1 MFTITKSGLG
11 PNILKVHIA
20 NAKLTFSIWPLS
32 LSPNFGTEMT
42 PQGETLSSYL
52 KISKVP
58 PHPTHPHPFSLR
70 EYLPNPTDYLKKNVL
85 PMGYKTCHVL
95 NSSLD
100 ATICA
105 KDCER
110 LKKQKFGNDCK
121 KKGGFFKC
129 CIRRDKAFC
138 NECRY
143 IFSQVEKKKKR
154 SNAQV
159 LLHTPH
165 VLLSPRNVSTTH

>member
-1 MFTITKSGLG
+1 
-11 PNILKVHIA
+11 
-20 NAKLTFSIWPLS
+20 
-32 LSPNFGTEMT
+32 
-42 PQGETLSSYL
+42 
-52 KISKVP
+52 
-58 PHPTHPHPFSLR
+58 
-70 EYLPNPTDYLKKNVL
+70 
-85 PMGYKTCHVL
+85 MGYKTCHVL

-110 LKKQKFGNDCK
+110 LKKQKFGKDCK

>member
-1 MFTITKSGLG
+1 MVKNGPKRSAPECPVECGGGSNRYLGNAQMLGASIFMGAPLIT
-11 PNILKVHIA
+11 
-20 NAKLTFSIWPLS
+20 
-32 LSPNFGTEMT
+32 
-42 PQGETLSSYL
+42 
-52 KISKVP
+52 SKYPKCP
-58 PHPTHPHPFSLR
+58 PHPTHPHPFSFR

-110 LKKQKFGNDCK
+110 LKEHKFGKDCK

-143 IFSQVEKKKKR
+143 IEPS
-154 SNAQV
+154 
-159 LLHTPH
+159 
-165 VLLSPRNVSTTH
+165 